1 MHSGDLLRSPLCITI
16 TLFYFSSRPLYLSI
30 WRLSASIERS
40 TASSKLFAPALGHQV
55 VSRNMEVDRGDFIS
69 EFVVFIQFQY
79 DVGSDSPFDKTVEF
93 VHFVLYEFDQLPVG
107 VEFYGLNL
115 YVHNTMFYKVRYLRN
130 CAPADQFC
138 CFVCSAPFF
147 SRG

>member
-1 MHSGDLLRSPLCITI
+1 MHYHNIILFFEPALVLVDLA
-16 TLFYFSSRPLYLSI
+16 F
-30 WRLSASIERS
+30 ERFDREIDRFLE
-40 TASSKLFAPALGHQV
+40 TFAPALGHQV
-55 VSRNMEVDRGDFIS
+55 VPRNMEVDRGDFIS

-115 YVHNTMFYKVRYLRN
+115 YVHNTMFYKVRYLRS

>member
-1 MHSGDLLRSPLCITI
+1 
-16 TLFYFSSRPLYLSI
+16 
-30 WRLSASIERS
+30 
-40 TASSKLFAPALGHQV
+40 
-55 VSRNMEVDRGDFIS
+55 MEVDRGDFIS

-115 YVHNTMFYKVRYLRN
+115 YVHNTMFYKVRYLRS

>member
-1 MHSGDLLRSPLCITI
+1 M
-16 TLFYFSSRPLYLSI
+16 YLSI

-40 TASSKLFAPALGHQV
+40 TASSKLLPRLSPPG
-55 VSRNMEVDRGDFIS
+55 RLPNMEVDRGDFIS

-115 YVHNTMFYKVRYLRN
+115 YVHNTMFYKVRYLRTVLR
-130 CAPADQFC
+130 ADQFC
-138 CFVCSAPFF
+138 CFCLLRPFF

>member
-40 TASSKLFAPALGHQV
+40 TASSKLLPRLSATRSSPGIWRLIVATLFPSSWSL
-55 VSRNMEVDRGDFIS
+55 
-69 EFVVFIQFQY
+69 
-79 DVGSDSPFDKTVEF
+79 SDSPFDKTVEF

>member
-40 TASSKLFAPALGHQV
+40 TASSKLLPRLSATRSSPGIWRLIVATLFPSSWSLSSFNMTSAPIAR
-55 VSRNMEVDRGDFIS
+55 ST
-69 EFVVFIQFQY
+69 
-79 DVGSDSPFDKTVEF
+79 TVEF

>member
-40 TASSKLFAPALGHQV
+40 TASSKLLPRLSATSSPPGIWRL
-55 VSRNMEVDRGDFIS
+55 I
-69 EFVVFIQFQY
+69 VVFIQFQY